1 MKNGK
6 LYDHLSVVCMV
17 VILLLVVGQVVMRYV
32 FDSPLTWSEE
42 LAVCGMV
49 YLTFIGSV
57 MAMRD
62 KEHIDVNIVYEF
74 LPERFKRYFRI
85 FSRLM
90 TTVFL
95 LVIIV
100 YGFQLTSENFKVTS
114 VATKI
119 PMAYIYGIIPICA
132 LCMLYYNLKWMKKG
146 E

>member
-6 LYDHLSVVCMV
+6 LYDHLSVVCMTL
-17 VILLLVVGQVVMRYV
+17 ILLLVVGQVVMRYV

-42 LAVCGMV
+42 LAVYGMV

-74 LPERFKRYFRI
+74 LPERFKRVFRI

-90 TTVFL
+90 TSIFL
-95 LVIIV
+95 LVVIFF
-100 YGFQLTSENFKVTS
+100 GFQLTFENFKVTS

-119 PMAYIYGIIPICA
+119 PMAYIYGVIPVCA
-132 LCMLYYNLKWMKKG
+132 VGMLYYNLKMMKKG

>member
-6 LYDHLSVVCMV
+6 LYDHLSVACMV
-17 VILLLVVGQVVMRYV
+17 LILLLVVGQVVMRYI

-42 LAVCGMV
+42 LAVYGMV

-95 LVIIV
+95 LLVIV
-100 YGFQLTSENFKVTS
+100 YGFQLTFENFKVTS

-119 PMAYIYGIIPICA
+119 PMAYVYGIIPVCA
-132 LCMLYYNLKWMKKG
+132 VGMLYYNLKLMKKG

>member
-6 LYDHLSVVCMV
+6 LYDHLSVVCMTL
-17 VILLLVVGQVVMRYV
+17 ILLLVVGQVVMRYV

-42 LAVCGMV
+42 LAVYGMV

-74 LPERFKRYFRI
+74 LPERFKRVFRI

-90 TTVFL
+90 TSIFL
-95 LVIIV
+95 LVVIFF
-100 YGFQLTSENFKVTS
+100 GFQLTFENFKVAS

-119 PMAYIYGIIPICA
+119 PMAYIYGVIPVCA
-132 LCMLYYNLKWMKKG
+132 VGMLYYNLKMMKKG

>member
-6 LYDHLSVVCMV
+6 LYDHLSVVCMAL
-17 VILLLVVGQVVMRYV
+17 ILLLVVAQVVMRYI
-32 FDSPLTWSEE
+32 FNSPLTWSEE
-42 LAVCGMV
+42 LAVYGMV

-85 FSRLM
+85 FSRIM
-90 TTVFL
+90 TSIFL
-95 LVIIV
+95 LVVIFN
-100 YGFQLTSENFKVTS
+100 GFQLTFENFKVTS

-119 PMAYIYGIIPICA
+119 PMAYVYGIVPVCA
-132 LCMLYYNLKWMKKG
+132 LGMLYYNLKLMKKG

>member
-17 VILLLVVGQVVMRYV
+17 LILLLVVGQVVMRYI

-42 LAVCGMV
+42 LAVYAMV
-49 YLTFIGSV
+49 YLTFIGGI

-74 LPERFKRYFRI
+74 LPERGRKIFRA
-85 FSRLM
+85 FSRLI
-90 TTVFL
+90 TAIFL
-95 LVIIV
+95 VVVIY
-100 YGFQLTSENFKVTS
+100 YGFELTMENFTVAS

-119 PMAYIYGIIPICA
+119 PMAYIYGIIPVCA
-132 LCMLYYNLKWMKKG
+132 LGMLYYNLKMLLKG